1 MPPVT
6 IERIQINQEDLN
18 APKAEKNVDES
29 KKIAPTSDIVKPD
42 ESGFKTFVRKWFKV
56 TW

>member
-18 APKAEKNVDES
+18 PPKAEKNVDES
-29 KKIAPTSDIVKPD
+29 KKVAPTSDIVKPD